1 MLQPST
7 LEFSGG
13 VNKVISSK
21 RRVELIIFRAPS
33 DGTHS
38 QSAMLIG
45 PILGWPIGATF
56 CAFVS
61 RPFVAHNCTSM
72 RRPFFHGNAALSRAM
87 TQAFG
92 PRARSCA
99 FGARTELII
108 GTWNGSAAGSLG
120 GEADARP
127 RAPPSSFFLF
137 PFLSRMHYPAAIFL
151 LCFCIISVSVSV
163 SFCLVMNVH
172 LIVAFAWA
180 LRSLRFLNM
189 VVSSM

>member
-1 MLQPST
+1 MRDRMGHIRKTRSAIRDLDQSPRLAVFGGPS
-7 LEFSGG
+7 S
-13 VNKVISSK
+13 
-21 RRVELIIFRAPS
+21 
-33 DGTHS
+33 
-38 QSAMLIG
+38 
-45 PILGWPIGATF
+45 TF

-127 RAPPSSFFLF
+127 RAPPQLILSVSLSFLHAPSSFSALHHLRLRF
-137 PFLSRMHYPAAIFL
+137 HL
-151 LCFCIISVSVSV
+151 L
-163 SFCLVMNVH
+163 LPR
-172 LIVAFAWA
+172 LIVAF
-180 LRSLRFLNM
+180 SLGHCAQISQYGGIL
-189 VVSSM
+189 V

>member
-1 MLQPST
+1 MCYRIRDLDQSPRLAVFGGPS
-7 LEFSGG
+7 S
-13 VNKVISSK
+13 
-21 RRVELIIFRAPS
+21 
-33 DGTHS
+33 
-38 QSAMLIG
+38 
-45 PILGWPIGATF
+45 TF

-72 RRPFFHGNAALSRAM
+72 RGPFFHGNAALSRAM

-127 RAPPSSFFLF
+127 RAPPQLILSVSLSFSHA
-137 PFLSRMHYPAAIFL
+137 LSRCDLPSL
-151 LCFCIISVSVSV
+151 LCIISAFVSI

-172 LIVAFAWA
+172 LIVAFAWT
-180 LRSLRFLNM
+180 LRSDFSIWWYPRVMHWKSTNM
-189 VVSSM
+189 EKHVSSERARLRY